1 MAGVAQLQR
10 QLVEYRH
17 SLFDEGILGDYFKQ
31 LEQLQDESG
40 PDFVIQVATSF
51 NNDSENHLH
60 KLTEALEQESVD
72 FEKVVYHVLKLKGSS
87 SCMGAHKVSEICTTF
102 HNFCKE
108 KNIEKCKKCLE
119 QVKDERSLLKGKLE
133 TLFEASK

>member
-87 SCMGAHKVSEICTTF
+87 SWYLLGLSIFYHISCVVIMKFIFDRYLKLISALQI
-102 HNFCKE
+102 
-108 KNIEKCKKCLE
+108 
-119 QVKDERSLLKGKLE
+119 SLLN
-133 TLFEASK
+133 